1 MSVEDYLNSIRKNTA
16 STSSHSEKLSD
27 TMRELLN
34 YETLKKSISAGVEK
48 GNREQFKRLSEL
60 SKKIL
65 STSEATSQ
73 ELREINLLLKMF
85 YAQIPKNNQGNTQ
98 VSAESWVKALKE
110 VLDEFGDSLPDKFR
124 NRLKY
129 DIVGTAAQAG
139 ADPKQVFQQL
149 NVTQVNQ
156 TMVLQNIYAEMK
168 EQQLLIERKAEA
180 EKPVKQQKERNNEN
194 FWQTRM
200 GGVLDKL
207 TKIAD
212 HVLSAGKWLGLIY
225 VGLGIFSQLSE
236 NAKNIVRSLG
246 ALPALMGAIPRLMT
260 AMNSL
265 KGLDAI
271 KAIGNNKVFRS
282 IGNMAKSAGSAI
294 KTAGTDFLWNT
305 KLGNGLLNIATNPV
319 LTSITKSL
327 QSLPKYVGS
336 VLKMLE
342 PVKGIV
348 VKVLPVLSGI
358 FRKLVW
364 PVTVIYDFIDGFAS
378 SNGST
383 HEKIMNGLKNVVH
396 KFIQAIAS
404 IPSWIIKGL
413 FKAWDHASAYFKKGL
428 PAVGKDIMNGLVFLF
443 KEVFSVL
450 TLPLSTLLGEIIARI
465 KDEHP
470 NVAKFLQS
478 AKNLVDKTLPSAPAS
493 GGLFSGGSASMAP
506 GITDSVT
513 GTRYVGKDTM
523 DAMLPLNAA
532 SYGRTL
538 PTAEGINKKSDVI
551 ISGQTADFYK
561 RAGLTNKITSG
572 MEGKHAGT
580 ASNPRSHYS
589 GNKFDLDISTTSA
602 VAFANEV
609 RKMLKTPGLVEI
621 RTESVPR
628 SVVEG
633 ARAILKKEG
642 LDTSR
647 LINDG
652 YPSYSTGPH
661 LDVLI
666 DPKYSGV
673 SPTNAKLAT
682 STKNLEGSS
691 TASDIPSTTKEDKN
705 PMIAQLET
713 QLTKAFS
720 EQVKMLEKGVKA
732 PDQLASAQ
740 TKASTSAIVGQLGS
754 QSSGGAITFNK
765 KNDIQDASLV
775 PFRFTE
781 FA

>member
-1 MSVEDYLNSIRKNTA
+1 
-16 STSSHSEKLSD
+16 
-27 TMRELLN
+27 
-34 YETLKKSISAGVEK
+34 
-48 GNREQFKRLSEL
+48 
-60 SKKIL
+60 
-65 STSEATSQ
+65 
-73 ELREINLLLKMF
+73 
-85 YAQIPKNNQGNTQ
+85 
-98 VSAESWVKALKE
+98 
-110 VLDEFGDSLPDKFR
+110 
-124 NRLKY
+124 
-129 DIVGTAAQAG
+129 
-139 ADPKQVFQQL
+139 
-149 NVTQVNQ
+149 
-156 TMVLQNIYAEMK
+156 
-168 EQQLLIERKAEA
+168 
-180 EKPVKQQKERNNEN
+180 
-194 FWQTRM
+194 
-200 GGVLDKL
+200 
-207 TKIAD
+207 
-212 HVLSAGKWLGLIY
+212 
-225 VGLGIFSQLSE
+225 
-236 NAKNIVRSLG
+236 
-246 ALPALMGAIPRLMT
+246 MGAIPRLMT

-282 IGNMAKSAGSAI
+282 VGNMAKSAGSAI

-327 QSLPKYVGS
+327 QTLPKYVGS

-348 VKVLPVLSGI
+348 AKVLPVLSGI

-428 PAVGKDIMNGLVFLF
+428 PAIGKDIMNGLVFLF

-513 GTRYVGKDTM
+513 GTRYVGSDTM
-523 DAMLPLNAA
+523 DALLPLNAA
-532 SYGRTL
+532 SRGRTL

-682 STKNLEGSS
+682 STKNLDGSS
-691 TASDIPSTTKEDKN
+691 TASNIPSTTKENEN